1 MAEAEAPV
9 PRRKK
14 PVDPLSGVEASLK
27 RIATQKGVLGYIV
40 LDPKDG
46 AIFKHVGLQDNQE
59 LINKY
64 AQLVL
69 SFVTL
74 TQSVVRDLDP
84 VNHLTFLRLRSNK
97 HEIIV
102 APDKEFVFVVV
113 QDYHVNG
120 EDEKAQIKVLTK
132 EQAMQEAALRE
143 AEASEGDSEAM

>member
-1 MAEAEAPV
+1 MADAEATA
-9 PRRKK
+9 PRRRKA
-14 PVDPLSGVEASLK
+14 PDPLVGIEASLK
-27 RIATQKGVLGYIV
+27 RIANQKGVLGYIV

-46 AIFKHVGLQDNQE
+46 SIFKSVGLEDD

-69 SFVTL
+69 SFVSL

-84 VNHLTFLRLRSNK
+84 VNHLTFLRLCSRKN
-97 HEIIV
+97 EIIV

-120 EDEKAQIKVLTK
+120 EEEKAQIKVLTK
-132 EQAMQEAALRE
+132 EQAMQEAAQRE
-143 AEASEGDSEAM
+143 AEVIEANSEQL